1 MLDIYLKLC
10 FNITM
15 NPNLI
20 IDRLGGT
27 GELAKLCRVS
37 AQAVSQWRWKGIPPA
52 RLMFL
57 ELLRPDVFYDRRTDD
72 MESME

>member
-1 MLDIYLKLC
+1 
-10 FNITM
+10 M
-15 NPNLI
+15 NTNLI

-57 ELLRPDVFYDRRTDD
+57 ELLRPDVFYDLMTDD